1 MANRME
7 SITSEASETR
17 IFELDEFLRSL
28 NLPEGRLD
36 GRYLEALTNALA
48 LRPDL
53 FRDLVSD
60 NVDSHWSMLLYRAP
74 GFEVKVLAW
83 QGEQPIDWHDHG
95 GSSGAMAVVAG
106 SLLEQYRTSDD
117 GAIESKIRDA
127 GDYGAFGP
135 EHVHD
140 VNFVS
145 GQPAIS
151 LHAYSPPLSAMT
163 HYDHTRFGF
172 VARDFTIEETP
183 SGARHVHGDLLQ
195 RA

>member
-1 MANRME
+1 MAPTVE
-7 SITSEASETR
+7 SVVSEAPDPR
-17 IFELDEFLRSL
+17 VFEFGEYIRTL

-36 GRYLEALTNALA
+36 GESLTKLTNAIA

-53 FRDLVSD
+53 YRDLVID
-60 NVDSHWSMLLYRAP
+60 DVATHWSMLLFRSG

-106 SLLEQYRTSDD
+106 SLLEQYRASDD
-117 GAIESKIRDA
+117 GAIASKIKDA
-127 GDYGAFGP
+127 GDCGAFGP
-135 EHVHD
+135 GHLHD

-151 LHAYSPPLSAMT
+151 IHTYSPPLSAMT

-172 VARDFTIEETP
+172 VAREFTLEDIPTD
-183 SGARHVHGDLLQ
+183 ARRVQSELLTHV
-195 RA
+195 